1 MTIGTADATVA
12 SVRGFTRFYTR
23 RLGVLQEALLG
34 SEFNLAEARIVY
46 EVALGQRVT
55 ASDLSGALDLDA
67 GYLSRL
73 LKGLERRGFLT
84 RKVAE
89 GDARQSLLKL
99 TGKGRREFEKLNARS
114 DLEVGKLLAPLGA
127 SGRTALRTALA
138 TAKALLGAHNG
149 HCQCIFRDLRP
160 GDMGWIVHRQAL
172 LYALE
177 YGWDTTFEALVA
189 KVGGEFIENFDAKYE
204 RAWVA
209 EIDERIVGSVFVVKK
224 SKTVAKLRLLYVEPD
239 LRGQGIG
246 QRLVEAC
253 IAHARKLGYK
263 RMTLWTNDVLTAARR
278 IYETTGFELI
288 HSEPHRSFG
297 KDLVGETWE
306 RDL

>member
-1 MTIGTADATVA
+1 MAIHTPDETVA

-34 SEFNLAEARIVY
+34 SEFNLLEARIVY
-46 EVALGQRVT
+46 EVALGQGLT
-55 ASDLSGALDLDA
+55 ASDLATDLDLDA

-84 RKVAE
+84 RNASQS
-89 GDARQSLLKL
+89 DARRSILKL
-99 TGKGRREFEKLNARS
+99 TAKGRKAFDKLNSRS
-114 DLEVGKLLAPLGA
+114 DLEVGKLLEPLGA
-127 SGRTALRTALA
+127 PGRKALRTALA
-138 TAKALLGAHNG
+138 TAKGLLGHNSG
-149 HCQCIFRDLRP
+149 QSQCSFRDLRP

-172 LYALE
+172 LYAQE
-177 YGWDTTFEALVA
+177 YGWDNTFEALVA
-189 KVGGEFIENFDAKYE
+189 KVGGEFIETFDAKYE

-209 EIDERIVGSVFVVKK
+209 EIDERIVGSSFLVKK

-239 LRGQGIG
+239 VRGQGIG
-246 QRLVEAC
+246 RRLVEAC
-253 IAHARKLGYK
+253 ITQAQKFGYK
-263 RMTLWTNDVLTAARR
+263 RMTLWTNDVLTAART
-278 IYETTGFELI
+278 IYEATGFTLV
-288 HSEPHRSFG
+288 HSAPHRSFG